1 MKQMESC
8 GCVTQKSSLKK
19 GTLVTV
25 NSSRKAE
32 ERLCAVCTVH
42 HSDLLTSFLILSS
55 KTVGI

>member
-1 MKQMESC
+1 MRQMESC

-32 ERLCAVCTVH
+32 RLRAVCTVH